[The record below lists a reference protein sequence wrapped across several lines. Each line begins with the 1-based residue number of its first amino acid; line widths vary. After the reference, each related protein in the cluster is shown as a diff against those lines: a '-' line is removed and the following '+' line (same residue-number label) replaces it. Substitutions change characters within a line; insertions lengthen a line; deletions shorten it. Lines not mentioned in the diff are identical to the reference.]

1 VYTLMREIELKPSR
15 LLGLLLLGMAA
26 LALLAIRDA
35 ALPGIVQ
42 LALAVVV
49 IGLGIRGWRQTRH
62 PAALRMVADGRLQ
75 GMDEQ
80 GEWRDVEVLGD
91 SLVSPALI
99 VLRYRASPSHVR
111 SLTLLPDSAVPDD
124 LRRLR
129 VLLRWARHTR
139 SDTAPPD
146 AG

>member
-1 VYTLMREIELKPSR
+1 VYTLMRDIELKPSR
-15 LLGLLLLGMAA
+15 LLGLLLLGMTTLA
-26 LALLAIRDA
+26 LAAIHLA
-35 ALPGIVQ
+35 ALPVAVQ
-42 LALAVVV
+42 LALGTIV
-49 IGLGIRGWRQTRH
+49 IGLSGWGWRQTRYTE
-62 PAALRMVADGRLQ
+62 ALRMTADGRLQ
-75 GMDEQ
+75 SMDEQ

-99 VLRYRASPSHVR
+99 VLRYRTPARHVR
-111 SLTLLPDSAVPDD
+111 SLSLLSDSTAPDT

-139 SDTAPPD
+139 SDTASPD

>member
-1 VYTLMREIELKPSR
+1 M
-15 LLGLLLLGMAA
+15 
-26 LALLAIRDA
+26 
-35 ALPGIVQ
+35 PGTVQ
-42 LALAVVV
+42 LALGAFV
-49 IGLGIRGWRQTRH
+49 IGLSVRGWRQTRYTV
-62 PAALRMVADGRLQ
+62 ALRMTADGRLQ
-75 GMDEQ
+75 RMDEQ

-99 VLRYRASPSHVR
+99 VLRYRTSARHVR
-111 SLTLLPDSAVPDD
+111 SLTLLPDSAPADD

-139 SDTAPPD
+139 SDTASPD

>member
-1 VYTLMREIELKPSR
+1 MRDIELKPSR
-15 LLGLLLLGMAA
+15 LLGLLLLGMVAVA
-26 LALLAIRDA
+26 LAAIQYS
-35 ALPGIVQ
+35 ALPGAAQ
-42 LALAVVV
+42 LALGVAV
-49 IGLGIRGWRQTRH
+49 IGLSGWGWWQTRY
-62 PAALRMVADGRLQ
+62 AVALRMTVDGRLQ
-75 GMDEQ
+75 SRDDQ

-99 VLRYRASPSHVR
+99 VLRYRTSARHVR
-111 SLTLLPDSAVPDD
+111 SLTLLTDSASPDT

-139 SDTAPPD
+139 SDTASPD